1 MMTDDDDDDG
11 GEEMDI
17 EISPKIT
24 TYLDA
29 IKSLE
34 DVQLFLD
41 KQGQVAEA
49 NNLGLT
55 IDGVTKAHCVKLLS
69 ARQSTI
75 DEFFTHD
82 Q

>member
-1 MMTDDDDDDG
+1 MMTGDDDDDS

-34 DVQLFLD
+34 NVQLFLE
-41 KQGQVAEA
+41 KQGHVAEA
-49 NNLGLT
+49 NNLAMSR
-55 IDGVTKAHCVKLLS
+55 IIESKHSIAVFPYLS
-69 ARQSTI
+69 LYINSSR
-75 DEFFTHD
+75 
-82 Q
+82 